1 MSNIYQYKLA
11 TGEEII
17 GELIEEDDD
26 FLYYRNVLTINKM
39 FIDNSIIH
47 TMNSWISG
55 QFSDDDDTTV
65 IAINPSHITSSNIPT
80 ENILDQYHK
89 CIAYYIQDDNY
100 LENQLD
106 LDSNSDSDKISNII
120 SFRSNLI
127 H

>member
-11 TGEEII
+11 TGEEIV

-26 FLYYRNVLTINKM
+26 FLYYKNVLVINKM
-39 FIDNSIIH
+39 FFEDNIVH

-55 QFSDDDDTTV
+55 QFSDNDDTTV

-106 LDSNSDSDKISNII
+106 LDSNSDSDKLSNII